1 MTAVARIR
9 AMPILAVAATLAAC
23 GQNNQYAAPPPPKVT
38 VAAPV
43 EQQVTRYFDATGNT
57 ASVNSVDSGG
67 PGAGLRPGHQ
77 LQGRRLREKR
87 HVAVHHRA
95 GAIQA
100 QSGLREGVCRQR
112 PGDADAEPSGVPAPG
127 RSDPEAGLDPGQ
139 LRQGACGARLL
150 SGRPAIGASQRAAG
164 RDQSRLYRCHRAI
177 RRRGD
182 GAPGVDRGACGRES
196 RRRCSPPSCNSIR
209 SG

>member
-1 MTAVARIR
+1 MTAVAFVR
-9 AMPILAVAATLAAC
+9 AAPLLAAAAILAAC

-57 ASVNSVDSGG
+57 ASVNSVDLGG

-95 GAIQA
+95 GALQA
-100 QSGLREGVCRQR
+100 QGGRCQGVRRQR
-112 PGDADAEPSGVPAPG
+112 PGDADAEPGGVPASG

-139 LRQGACGARLL
+139 LRQGARGARFL
-150 SGRPAIGASQRAAG
+150 SSRSAIGASQRAAG
-164 RDQSRLYRCHRAI
+164 RDQSRLHRRHRAV
-177 RRRGD
+177 RRRRD
-182 GAPGVDRGACGRES
+182 GAPGVDRGTCGARV